1 MKIQISILFV
11 LAFAFSIINAQQKT
25 TFKIENLS
33 KPEKVLPVNH
43 YNKICQRL
51 IIKDERFYSPK
62 DKNNIYLNNT
72 KFDDKIIVARSNV
85 SDSLVDFGYH
95 SFFNGMY
102 EAYAHHRPFVLSPDM
117 IWLLISQGFANH
129 INSNP
134 EKFRNLFVDFK
145 NKKSLVVISKDTL
158 NWEKTI
164 DNFSDKIDE
173 NINDKELIK
182 ILTADF
188 STTHQ
193 NEKIASKITI
203 MKSFEPYFEYVQILI
218 VCGIPEITLEG
229 TPKDWEKVLEKTRY
243 ISKYDLKWWT
253 DELEPILKEFI
264 KASKGKNK
272 KRFWRN
278 MFKYHSKRKYGAPK
292 IINGWIVKFFPYDK
306 TGKRNNL
313 KKLVGTSMLPDEI
326 VKVEFKLH
334 IIDDYGSKKTKQLE
348 LWSGFVGLSQNKDN
362 FALRPEIGWL
372 IIDKSSIKR
381 SSFPENAELE
391 KLELKITDIPKELTQ
406 IKSIKSL
413 SLYYLNG
420 VKLPKGLKDVK
431 IYELSIKG
439 KISRKQISELKKLF
453 PKTLIFING
462 KKINNR

>member
-1 MKIQISILFV
+1 MKIQLTILSV
-11 LAFAFSIINAQQKT
+11 LIFSIINAQHKT

-33 KPEKVLPVNH
+33 KPENVLPVNH
-43 YNKICQRL
+43 YNKICERL

-62 DKNNIYLNNT
+62 DRSDIYFKNT
-72 KFDDKIIVARSNV
+72 TFDNKIIVAQSNV
-85 SDSLVDFGYH
+85 NDSLVDFGYH

-129 INSNP
+129 INSDP
-134 EKFRNLFVDFK
+134 EKFRNLFVDFD

-158 NWEKTI
+158 NWEKTV
-164 DNFSDKIDE
+164 DNFSDKVDK

-193 NEKIASKITI
+193 NEKIASKITL
-203 MKSFEPYFEYVQILI
+203 MKSFEPYFEYVQILL

-229 TPKDWEKVLEKTRY
+229 TTKDWEKVLEKTRY

-253 DELEPILKEFI
+253 DKLEPILKEFI
-264 KASKGKNK
+264 KASKGKIK
-272 KRFWRN
+272 ERFWRN

-313 KKLVGTSMLPDEI
+313 KKLVGTNMLPDEI
-326 VKVEFKLH
+326 VKVGFKLH
-334 IIDDYGSKKTKQLE
+334 IIDDYGKQETKQLE
-348 LWSGFVGLSQNKDN
+348 LWSGFVGLSQNKKN

-372 IIDKSSIKR
+372 IIDKSKIKKN
-381 SSFPENAELE
+381 SFPKNAEID
-391 KLELKITDIPKELTQ
+391 KLELKITDIPKELIQ

-413 SLYYLNG
+413 SLHYLNE
-420 VKLPKGLKDVK
+420 VKVPKELKSVK
-431 IYELSIKG
+431 IDELTING
-439 KISRKQISELKKLF
+439 KISKNQISEIKKLF

-462 KKINNR
+462 EQINNP